1 MFRRMLAVEP
11 GGCAAVRS
19 LQSVAMRQLLC
30 MNPVQP
36 HIQRLLLKRSRV
48 RATQTI
54 AYVHIMTL
62 FKRFLKAG
70 CTYSIKPGSSTAR
83 RTNIR
88 PYIYKPL
95 FVYRRYDR
103 RAAVTAD
110 STVKALL
117 LRVACDHLVSGR
129 ILKTANPMAIVE
141 LSRRTNFG
149 MVREY
154 RFI

>member
-54 AYVHIMTL
+54 AYVAHHDL
-62 FKRFLKAG
+62 FIFFLLKRFLKG
-70 CTYSIKPGSSTAR
+70 GLYTLTLDQTQAR
-83 RTNIR
+83 SQHAELPLTFV
-88 PYIYKPL
+88 IYKPIYL
-95 FVYRRYDR
+95 
-103 RAAVTAD
+103 
-110 STVKALL
+110 
-117 LRVACDHLVSGR
+117 
-129 ILKTANPMAIVE
+129 IQI
-141 LSRRTNFG
+141 
-149 MVREY
+149 
-154 RFI
+154 